1 MESDRGVMDEQAAR
15 DVLLMK
21 AIETTDHARQ
31 VLSDDDRMYASRS
44 ARDLAQWA
52 AAEKKQSM
60 TPELFLQKRAAQ
72 ILAKIAE
79 RIPAAE
85 GYIRIRPWM
94 RVASVLSPTLA
105 FLCGAL
111 ADRIGDPHHVDL
123 LSAPLLLMLI
133 WNLLVYAGLLLWPL
147 FPAPARPRA
156 FLATV
161 AGLARPAVLRPRRP
175 PQLLATAL
183 ARFSQEWLS
192 LAAPLSAAR
201 AKRILHLCAACL
213 ALGAVVSLYL
223 RGILAQYRA
232 GWESTF
238 LDAHQVHW
246 LLSILVQPAI
256 SLFGLQGFS
265 LEQIQ
270 ALQFP
275 QAAAPASGAQW
286 VHLYAATLLLLVILP
301 RLVLAM
307 AARWKERR
315 LAARFPVDLGQP
327 YFRRLCTG
335 LDAAAGVVLRAC
347 PYSYSVDERRRAG
360 LAQVA
365 HSLLGDRASLA
376 LAPSAAYGEDPS
388 LPPTDANAAL
398 TVALFSLS
406 ATPEQEN
413 HGVFLDRL
421 KRQSARGFIALIDES
436 GYLERLGGQ
445 ADSRAAER
453 MALWRRFCAQ
463 HQTPA
468 AVVNL
473 LAPQSRIDEIER
485 LLDTGNVAP

>member
-1 MESDRGVMDEQAAR
+1 MDEQAAR

-31 VLSDDDRMYASRS
+31 ILSDDDRMYASRS
-44 ARDLAQWA
+44 ARELAQWTA
-52 AAEKKQSM
+52 SEKKQAL

-72 ILAKIAE
+72 ILAKIIE
-79 RIPAAE
+79 RMPAAA
-85 GYIRIRPWM
+85 GFFRARPWM
-94 RVASVLSPTLA
+94 RFVSVLLPAVA

-111 ADRIGDPHHVDL
+111 ADRIADPHHVDL
-123 LSAPLLLMLI
+123 LSAPLLLMVF

-147 FPAPARPRA
+147 FPAPARPRT
-156 FLATV
+156 FLAMI
-161 AGLARPAVLRPRRP
+161 AGLTRPAALHKRRP

-192 LAAPLSAAR
+192 MAAPLSAAR

-238 LDAHQVHW
+238 LDAAQVHW
-246 LLSILVQPAI
+246 LLSVLFRPAI

-265 LEQIQ
+265 LEQIRT
-270 ALQFP
+270 LQFP

-286 VHLYAATLLLLVILP
+286 VHLYAATLLLVVILP
-301 RLVLAM
+301 RLVLAA
-307 AARWKERR
+307 AARWNERR
-315 LAARFPVDLGQP
+315 LAARFPVDLDQP

-335 LDAAAGVVLRAC
+335 LDTASGAVLRVC
-347 PYSYSVDERRRAG
+347 PYSYGVDERRRAG
-360 LAQVA
+360 LAQVVR
-365 HSLLGDRASLA
+365 SLLGDRASLA
-376 LAPSAAYGEDPS
+376 LAPSTAYGEDPQ
-388 LPPTDANAAL
+388 LPSTDADAAL
-398 TVALFSLS
+398 TIALFSLS

-413 HGVFLDRL
+413 HGVFLDQL
-421 KRQSARGFIALIDES
+421 KRQSARGLIALIDES

-445 ADSRAAER
+445 ADSRATER
-453 MALWRRFCAQ
+453 TALWRRFCAE

-485 LLDTGNVAP
+485 LVDTGTVAP